1 MQEPKKNALDRLI
14 DNFSSG
20 GLKKRVWAIIVMGV
34 LICVAIVVGGYFFM
48 IHDFTVEAGQP
59 AVPFWKLLWMG
70 K

>member
-1 MQEPKKNALDRLI
+1 MQSRKKNPLDRLI

-20 GLKKRVWAIIVMGV
+20 GLKKRAWAVIVMGV
-34 LICVAIVVGGYFFM
+34 AIVVGLVVGGYFFM
-48 IHDFTVEAGQP
+48 THDFTVEAGQP